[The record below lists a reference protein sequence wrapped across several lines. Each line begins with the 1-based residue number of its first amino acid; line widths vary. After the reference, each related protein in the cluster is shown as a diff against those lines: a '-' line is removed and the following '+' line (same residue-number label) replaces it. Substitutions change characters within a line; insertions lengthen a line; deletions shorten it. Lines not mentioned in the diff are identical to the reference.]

1 MCEAPTPFII
11 GLMRNSKNDLFKLD
25 ISDVFV
31 IDLDKHKIL
40 KDETNG
46 ISILPNL
53 IVNWIKTD
61 LQLLDQ
67 VSKNMSGTALQ
78 NKPICLNFN

>member
-46 ISILPNL
+46 IS
-53 IVNWIKTD
+53 
-61 LQLLDQ
+61 QLT
-67 VSKNMSGTALQ
+67 KNMSGTALQ
-78 NKPICLNFN
+78 NKPICFNFN

>member
-11 GLMRNSKNDLFKLD
+11 GLMRSSKNDLFKLD

-31 IDLDKHKIL
+31 IDLDKPKIL
-40 KDETNG
+40 KDDTNG

-61 LQLLDQ
+61 LQQLHQL
-67 VSKNMSGTALQ
+67 SKNMSG
-78 NKPICLNFN
+78 K